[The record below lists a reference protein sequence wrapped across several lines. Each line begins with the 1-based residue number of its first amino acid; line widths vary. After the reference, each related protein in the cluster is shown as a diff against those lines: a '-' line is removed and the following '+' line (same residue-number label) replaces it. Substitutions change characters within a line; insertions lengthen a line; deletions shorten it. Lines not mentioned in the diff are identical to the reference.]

1 MKKTHAGTS
10 PNLATIAAISDEDQQ
25 LVNVVVET
33 PKGGRTK
40 FKYDETLAVFEVAR
54 LLPKGMVF
62 PFDFGFVP
70 QTKADD
76 GDPLDVLILMEEPMF
91 PGCLLKARIVGV
103 LEAEQTEE
111 GETRRNDRIIAVG
124 SGSIDF
130 AEVKNIE
137 DLPRTSLEQIEEFF
151 ITYNRQCGKEMRFL
165 DRKGPS
171 AAWKRLDRSFGLRKA
186 AAGLRKAAA

>member
-1 MKKTHAGTS
+1 MKKAHASAS
-10 PNLATIAAISDEDQQ
+10 PNLAKIAAVSDEDQQ

-40 FKYDETLAVFEVAR
+40 FKYDEELAVFEVAR

-91 PGCLLKARIVGV
+91 PGCLLKARIIGV

-111 GETRRNDRIIAVG
+111 GETHRNDRIIAVG
-124 SGSIDF
+124 ASSIDF
-130 AEVKNIE
+130 ADVKNIE

-151 ITYNRQCGKEMRFL
+151 ITYNRQFGKEMRFL

-171 AAWKRLDRSFGLRKA
+171 AAWKRLGRSLGTRKA
-186 AAGLRKAAA
+186 AA

>member
-1 MKKTHAGTS
+1 MKKAHANTS
-10 PNLATIAAISDEDQQ
+10 PNLAKIAAVSDEDQQ

-40 FKYDETLAVFEVAR
+40 FKYDENLAVFEVSR

-91 PGCLLKARIVGV
+91 PGCLLKARIIGV
-103 LEAEQTEE
+103 LEAEQTEN
-111 GETRRNDRIIAVG
+111 GEIRRNDRIIAVG
-124 SGSIDF
+124 DSSMDF
-130 AEVKNIE
+130 AQVKHID

-151 ITYNRQCGKEMRFL
+151 ITYNRQFGKEMRFL

-171 AAWKRLDRSFGLRKA
+171 AAWKRLDRSLGSRKA
-186 AAGLRKAAA
+186 AA

>member
-1 MKKTHAGTS
+1 MKKGHTNSTS
-10 PNLATIAAISDEDQQ
+10 PNLTRIASISDEEQQ
-25 LVNVVVET
+25 LVNIVVET

-40 FKYDETLAVFEVAR
+40 FKYDEELAVFEVSK

-91 PGCLLKARIVGV
+91 PGCLLRGRIIGV
-103 LEAEQTEE
+103 LEAEQTEN
-111 GETRRNDRIIAVG
+111 GETHRNDRIIAV
-124 SGSIDF
+124 SDTSIDF
-130 AEVKNIE
+130 ADVKHIE
-137 DLPRTSLEQIEEFF
+137 NLPKTSLEQIEEFF
-151 ITYNRQCGKEMRFL
+151 ITYNRQFGKEMRFL

-171 AAWKRLDRSFGLRKA
+171 AAWKRLERSLGGSKKA
-186 AAGLRKAAA
+186 AA